1 MKRLFI
7 LIFTIFI
14 LLFFIDA
21 QPNKI
26 KVSNVLE
33 VVKITENSYMHTSE
47 SSNGIIYINNG
58 AGIIVSTP
66 PSDKA
71 TEDLIQ
77 WVQDSLKVRIIAFVI
92 DSWHPDNME
101 GLDVV
106 HKMGIKSYA
115 NEMTI
120 NIAKQKSLPVPQI
133 GFTDKLE
140 IPVGKSRVVCRY
152 FGPAHTADG
161 IMVWLP
167 SEKVLFGNNGVRN
180 FNGWIGNVG
189 DANIAKWSETITKAK
204 TEFPD
209 VKFVVPGHG
218 DYGGP
223 ELLDYTINLYKSNKW
238 GEILKKNNIKPSKIF
253 VDYGRYFITAQSNT
267 INENVENLENGI
279 VFFDKGE
286 QYVMVEAPQIKHLK
300 DKQSIESDFGRIKIL
315 NKSTNAVLPETDGYY
330 KSLIINM
337 RNDAVGMTIIMKE
350 FIY

>member
-7 LIFTIFI
+7 LVFSIFI
-14 LLFFIDA
+14 LQFFIDA

-33 VVKITENSYMHTSE
+33 IIKLTENSFVHTSE
-47 SSNGIIYINNG
+47 NSNGLIYINNRQ
-58 AGIIVSTP
+58 AIIVSTP
-66 PSDKA
+66 PSDSA
-71 TEDLIQ
+71 TISLIN
-77 WVQDSLKVRIIAFVI
+77 WVQDSLKAKIVGFVI

-115 NEMTI
+115 NEITI
-120 NIAKQKSLPVPQI
+120 KIAKQKALPVPQV

-140 IPVGKSRVVCRY
+140 ILVGKNKAICRY
-152 FGPAHTADG
+152 FGPAHTVDG

-189 DANIAKWSETITKAK
+189 DAVIAKWSETISKAK
-204 TEFPD
+204 AEFRD

-218 DYGGP
+218 DFGGP
-223 ELLDYTINLYKSNKW
+223 ELLDYTINLYKPNKW
-238 GEILKKNNIKPSKIF
+238 GEILKKHHILPSKVFI
-253 VDYGRYFITAQSNT
+253 DYRRYFITAQSSS
-267 INENVENLENGI
+267 INEKVEILENGI

-286 QYVMVEAPQIKHLK
+286 QYVMVESSQINHLK
-300 DKQSIESDFGRIKIL
+300 DKQSIESDFGKIKIL
-315 NKSTNAVLPETDGYY
+315 NKSKTSVLPETDGYY
-330 KSLIINM
+330 KNLTINL
-337 RNDAVGMTIIMKE
+337 RDDAVGITIIMKE